1 MILFYMEGKFINLS
15 DLVFR
20 HLLIISSG
28 FFAVGLIIGAKSAE
42 TLPLLI
48 SMIGFLLFAIS
59 FLVNLQCLLF
69 KIHDLHKSLDKLKE
83 AAEDLSVADQ
93 LKKELQ
99 RDIGDLEPISGYG
112 LFTVDRTTLTS
123 TVSVSITYLIV
134 LLQFKQ
140 SSVS

>member
-1 MILFYMEGKFINLS
+1 M
-15 DLVFR
+15 
-20 HLLIISSG
+20 
-28 FFAVGLIIGAKSAE
+28 
-42 TLPLLI
+42 LPLLI

-59 FLVNLQCLLF
+59 FLLNLQYLLF